1 MKSHYVFEDSTYEDF
16 IQISNLVY
24 HDLIAKSFETEGFDQ
39 ITFREIDAIIG
50 VKHFNRETYQIVDK
64 EKFMLAKIRFG
75 F

>member
-1 MKSHYVFEDSTYEDF
+1 MKSDYAFEDSTYEDF

-24 HDLIAKSFETEGFDQ
+24 HDLIAKSFENEGFDQ
-39 ITFREIDAIIG
+39 ITFREIDAVIG
-50 VKHFNRETYQIVDK
+50 VKHFSRETYKIVDK